1 MILLDLQT
9 LNPEETTEAQDVS
22 IEPDSGLSLLLCSDE

>member
-9 LNPEETTEAQDVS
+9 LNPEETPEAQDAS
-22 IEPDSGLSLLLCSDE
+22 LEPDSGLSLLLCLDE

>member
-9 LNPEETTEAQDVS
+9 LEPEETPEARDAS
-22 IEPDSGLSLLLCSDE
+22 IDLGESTISLLTCG

>member
-9 LNPEETTEAQDVS
+9 LEPEETPEAQDAS
-22 IEPDSGLSLLLCSDE
+22 IDIGDSAISLLLCE